1 MTDELKP
8 KDRAEQTA
16 VFRAQVIAPL
26 VQRVHAEHGELAQAL
41 RDLSTLRFTP
51 PGASA
56 TRYYQP
62 PTIERWYY
70 AFQKNGLDGLRP
82 KPRSDRGHAQAI
94 EPDLRDLL
102 LEIKREHEDA
112 SVSLIRRTLI
122 AQGRMSKN
130 AVSEATLRR
139 LYAEHGLDPKT
150 LRASNDGKVRRRWE
164 AEKPGVLWHADV
176 CHGPSLTIQDRTV
189 PLRIHAILDDA
200 SRAIMAILA
209 TSTEREVDM
218 LALLVQ
224 AIRRHGAPTILYL
237 DNGSTYR
244 GDVLATACARLDIS
258 LIHAK
263 PYDPRSRGKME
274 RWWRTLRSGCLDHIG
289 TMASLHDV
297 QVRLLAFVEEH
308 YHRAPHAGLLGK
320 SPGELIGTES
330 QIIGKTIEEEKMS
343 EALTVRAKRRILADG
358 TIGVGGIDWEI
369 VHGFLAGRKVVVAR
383 TLFEPQAAPWIE
395 FEGKE
400 YPLRPVNAKANA
412 NRPRK
417 KSKRTR
423 GVDAVSFDPTK
434 ALLDRMLGRSSK
446 KDDNL

>member
-1 MTDELKP
+1 
-8 KDRAEQTA
+8 
-16 VFRAQVIAPL
+16 
-26 VQRVHAEHGELAQAL
+26 
-41 RDLSTLRFTP
+41 
-51 PGASA
+51 
-56 TRYYQP
+56 
-62 PTIERWYY
+62 
-70 AFQKNGLDGLRP
+70 
-82 KPRSDRGHAQAI
+82 
-94 EPDLRDLL
+94 
-102 LEIKREHEDA
+102 
-112 SVSLIRRTLI
+112 
-122 AQGRMSKN
+122 
-130 AVSEATLRR
+130 
-139 LYAEHGLDPKT
+139 
-150 LRASNDGKVRRRWE
+150 
-164 AEKPGVLWHADV
+164 LWHADV

-308 YHRAPHAGLLGK
+308 YHRAPHAGLLGR
-320 SPGELIGTES
+320 SPGELIGTQS
-330 QIIGKTIEEEKMS
+330 QIIGKMIEEEKMHD
-343 EALTVRAKRRILADG
+343 ALTVRAKRRILADG

-369 VHGFLAGRKVVVAR
+369 VHGFLAGRKIVVAR

-412 NRPRK
+412 KRPGK

-423 GVDAVSFDPTK
+423 GVDAISFDPAK

-446 KDDNL
+446 KDNNP